1 MGGGD
6 LASVRGLSN
15 GKPLSMSATPRSHFG
30 MPAPPQDPHG
40 PSRGD
45 PRDVCTLDRFEGAV
59 ERSPFA
65 IQLGASGAHRR
76 PRTIPSPQSLTL
88 RDLTAVDAG
97 QGVMGDVL
105 VRRAGVRGLRIRAG
119 IGVGDTYIY
128 GHRPPPLYPRFDLV
142 YLPLYP
148 RSFSFPPP
156 LGPSLASD
164 IDGDP
169 DRTQGNEGEG
179 IPAPEGPDT
188 KGKKGRKEVH
198 AYVGY
203 RAGIRDNGEGPRR
216 RTGTRA
222 HRAGTSAR
230 LVLAIGDPRSP
241 NAAPRGVRTSTLH
254 RRIGSA
260 RVRRAAAAQAKL
272 RRGRPTRAR
281 GCAPRRSKGELGR
294 RTYRPS
300 GLDRGI
306 EDSPID
312 PRPPADTL

>member
-1 MGGGD
+1 MITGIYSETGGKRARDGPGGD
-6 LASVRGLSN
+6 SRRYNTKG
-15 GKPLSMSATPRSHFG
+15 RSG
-30 MPAPPQDPHG
+30 N
-40 PSRGD
+40 
-45 PRDVCTLDRFEGAV
+45 EGG
-59 ERSPFA
+59 RSPK
-65 IQLGASGAHRR
+65 
-76 PRTIPSPQSLTL
+76 LT
-88 RDLTAVDAG
+88 
-97 QGVMGDVL
+97 GV
-105 VRRAGVRGLRIRAG
+105 
-119 IGVGDTYIY
+119 
-128 GHRPPPLYPRFDLV
+128 
-142 YLPLYP
+142 
-148 RSFSFPPP
+148 
-156 LGPSLASD
+156 
-164 IDGDP
+164 

-188 KGKKGRKEVH
+188 KGKKEREVVH

-230 LVLAIGDPRSP
+230 LVLAIGDPRSS
-241 NAAPRGVRTSTLH
+241 NAAPMGVRTSTLH
-254 RRIGSA
+254 RRVGSA

-281 GCAPRRSKGELGR
+281 GCAPRRSNGKLGR